1 MGFSSLIDKKPGVN
15 KMSIKSSFMAASVLA
30 ASLFFLP
37 SANAQLS
44 RDYHVLMVGV
54 PNSSNINSVYV
65 VGRGAYNTGFETCI
79 RVTRGGDRGAITWV
93 TPPQQSLVANGT
105 PVTIR
110 GFTSTRCLNGI
121 VLRRMST
128 VPGFDRL
135 TNFWFSLR

>member
-1 MGFSSLIDKKPGVN
+1 
-15 KMSIKSSFMAASVLA
+15 MSIKSSFMAASVLA
-30 ASLFFLP
+30 ASLCFLP

-44 RDYHVLMVGV
+44 QDYHVLMVGV

-65 VGRGAYNTGFETCI
+65 VGRGINNTGFETCI
-79 RVTRGGDRGAITWV
+79 RVTRGNDRGAITWV
-93 TPPQQSLVANGT
+93 TPPQSLVANGT